1 MIQHNTILKVADNSG
16 AKKVKCIHVF
26 GGFKRKY
33 ALLGDVIVVSVKEL
47 RNKSR
52 KTSKV
57 NKGDVYKGVI
67 LRTKINTFKKDGTAV
82 KFSSNVVCLINKQ
95 EKPLATRL
103 LGPLPKQLKKNRY
116 IRLASIS
123 TGFF

>member
-1 MIQHNTILKVADNSG
+1 MIQQNSILKVADNSG
-16 AKKVKCIHVF
+16 AKKVKCINVL

-33 ALLGDVIVVSVKEL
+33 AKLGDNIMVSIKEL

-52 KTSKV
+52 KNSKV
-57 NKGDVYKGVI
+57 LKGDVYKAVI
-67 LRTKINTFKKDGTAV
+67 LRTKKNICKKDGNILFFQNNA
-82 KFSSNVVCLINKQ
+82 VCLLNKQ
-95 EKPLATRL
+95 GKPLATRL
-103 LGPLPKQLKKNRY
+103 LGPLPKKLKKNSY